1 MAVQDVLSARLEVKD
16 SFTSKLSTF
25 ITKTNNAEKAFEKFI
40 NNTDKSARILEKT
53 FDVLDKKIDSVITKL
68 GAQTEVMNNKIANS
82 AKKVEQSQTKAISNL
97 ASKYGKMGQ
106 DVQGIFKTINK
117 DAETLAKSGIKL
129 SLGGGNGDS
138 NNKGKGHNHGGGS
151 NVLGDGERAF
161 GSLLS
166 GNFEMMAMQ
175 LGIIGGAVLGVSKI
189 LSTIDNSVQQ
199 GFNVLNNL
207 SGNLLSYDGLKEGL
221 QNAGQF
227 ETNRVAMDVL
237 YGNDSTIG
245 QKYYAM
251 GTKLA
256 KDTPYSESDLGTLQK
271 KLAGAKINYTQDQLM
286 TILDI
291 ASIKPELGADH
302 VGFSIV
308 DAMAGR
314 STSLKTNYMLDN
326 KEINKYLQSLKK
338 SSNSEDRTN
347 AKKWKDAFNKTGT
360 VNNKQEYLDLLVD
373 YVRKETKY
381 TGLTKRYSE
390 TLNGLIDRIK
400 GQWETVEA
408 DLLGI
413 DANGTGM
420 AKSGTNVFNSI
431 KNFLEY
437 MDDWL
442 QSSTATNVLGK
453 LGTGLGTGVDSITK
467 SIEKTMKKI
476 NWDNVGSTFEKVG
489 DSIAKVVD
497 KITSSPQFSKL
508 LEELPDIIEKII
520 TSKALQYVS
529 DTNSGSKYAQG
540 DVVGGMYSDFN
551 GYISKTRSNLG
562 AKDALDTYTATQK
575 IIDEESDRG
584 TVGNW
589 EYNASQL
596 WSQLGSATKS
606 LWNISMS
613 PYDNPILTD
622 ANASTYLAQNPNLND
637 DQRDQI
643 KNMINDDNQAKYNI
657 TIHEIRADNFDEIM
671 QSIQQVQANQK

>member
-166 GNFEMMAMQ
+166 GNFQMMAMQ
-175 LGIIGGAVLGVSKI
+175 MGIIGGAVLGVSKI

-199 GFNVLNNL
+199 GFNILNNL

-221 QNAGQF
+221 QTAGQF

-237 YGNDSTIG
+237 YGNNPTIG
-245 QKYYAM
+245 QQYYQM
-251 GTKLA
+251 GTYLA
-256 KDTPYSESDLGTLQK
+256 KKTPYSESGVGELQK
-271 KLAGAKINYTQDQLM
+271 KLAGAKVNYTQDQLM
-286 TILDI
+286 TLLDI
-291 ASIKPELGADH
+291 ASIKPELGAEH

-338 SSNSEDRTN
+338 SSNQDDKQN

-373 YVRKETKY
+373 YVQKETKY
-381 TGLTKRYSE
+381 NGLTNRYSK
-390 TLNGLIDRIK
+390 TINGLMDRIK
-400 GQWETVEA
+400 GNWETVEA
-408 DLLGI
+408 SLLGI
-413 DANGTGM
+413 DANNTGM
-420 AKSGTNVFNSI
+420 AKSGINVFNSV
-431 KNFLEY
+431 KDFLDY
-437 MDDWL
+437 MDNWL
-442 QSSTATNVLGK
+442 SSSDATGMLDK
-453 LGTGLGTGVDSITK
+453 LGTGLGTGVDSIAK
-467 SIEKTMKKI
+467 SIERMMKSI

-489 DSIAKVVD
+489 NSVAKVVD

-520 TSKALQYVS
+520 NNKTLQYIS
-529 DTNSGSKYAQG
+529 DAKSGSKYAQG
-540 DVVGGMYSDFN
+540 DVIGGMYSDFN
-551 GYISKTRSNLG
+551 GYVSKTRSNLG

-643 KNMINDDNQAKYNI
+643 KNMINNDNQARYNI
-657 TIHEIRADNFDEIM
+657 TIHEIRADNFDEIL
-671 QSIQQVQANQK
+671 QSIQQAQANQK